1 MRVTFMHLRNT
12 RNIGDR
18 WCSPYDWFDWPD
30 SVEVRDIKTAGPSY
44 DVGIYGGG
52 RIFGGLSKFAGV
64 HMSPDA
70 LHIAWGVGTLQGF
83 PLSWKYTRAR
93 RLCDLVGSRDYSDQR
108 YSKSPCVSCL
118 APHFDSPTNPV
129 HDAVFY
135 YHAGKT
141 LKQKIKIP
149 DTMPKLS
156 NNCDTLEE
164 ALDFISSGKTVI
176 SNSYH
181 GVYWALLM
189 GRKVICIPFSKKF
202 SAYPENPHYSTP
214 KRWLSELDSG
224 VSHPLMLQKCRTEVM
239 KFKKRVDRL
248 LEQNCDTRI

>member
-1 MRVTFMHLRNT
+1 MKITFLHLRNT

-18 WCSPYDWFDWPD
+18 WCSPYDWFDWPE
-30 SVEVRDIKTAGPSY
+30 SVEVRDIRTAGAPY

-52 RIFGGLSKFAGV
+52 RIFGGLSKFSGV
-64 HMSPDA
+64 KDITNS
-70 LHIAWGVGTLQGF
+70 LHIAWGVGTLQAF
-83 PLSWKYTRAR
+83 PLSWKYYRAR
-93 RLCDLVGSRDYSDQR
+93 RLCDLVGSRDYSDHR
-108 YSKSPCVSCL
+108 YTWSPCVSCL
-118 APHFDSPTNPV
+118 APQFDLPPNPV

-141 LKQKIKIP
+141 SKQEIIIP
-149 DTMPKLS
+149 NEMPKLS

-202 SAYPENPHYSTP
+202 SAYPESPYYTTP
-214 KRWLSELDSG
+214 KRWLSELDRGIARPS
-224 VSHPLMLQKCRTEVM
+224 MLSNCRTRVM
-239 KFKKRVDRL
+239 KFKSKVDRL
-248 LEQNCDTRI
+248 LEF